1 MSANSE
7 AAARRPRRWLALL
20 PLAAF
25 AVVAALLFVR
35 LNAGDPSKLPSALI
49 GHPPAP
55 RSPAR
60 VRMKVLRRDGYR
72 CRGCARPGDEITL
85 QVCLVRLHSERLWAL
100 TLCPS
105 CQRRAAEV
113 EAGLITVAE
122 GQYLR
127 GRVPAEAR
135 LESVRHFSRTA

>member
-1 MSANSE
+1 ME
-7 AAARRPRRWLALL
+7 FAARLQG
-20 PLAAF
+20 F
-25 AVVAALLFVR
+25 AHR
-35 LNAGDPSKLPSALI
+35 IRSALI
-49 GHPPAP
+49 GPPPAP
-55 RSPAR
+55 QSPAR

-105 CQRRAAEV
+105 CQRRATEV

-122 GQYLR
+122 GHYLR
-127 GRVPAEAR
+127 GRVPAEVP
-135 LESVRHFSRTA
+135 LESVRHFSHTA